1 MLHKIKLLTIRFLK
15 DATLYQFITRLID
28 IMYITSRPT
37 QLTVYRVVHAESVV
51 YLYSNVH

>member
-1 MLHKIKLLTIRFLK
+1 
-15 DATLYQFITRLID
+15 
-28 IMYITSRPT
+28 MYITSRPT